1 MDTRDDPD
9 SDLDGARSSEI
20 PQKASSASPRPPI
33 LRPEVQSPRSLDNLF
48 GAFGNGLPD
57 VVRRARGFYERHPT
71 LVKTVGTLFV
81 AAMTRRLYRGRRG
94 GWL

>member
-1 MDTRDDPD
+1 MEIREDPD
-9 SDLDGARSSEI
+9 SDRDGARSTEI
-20 PQKASSASPRPPI
+20 PQEGPPASPRPPI
-33 LRPEVQSPRSLDNLF
+33 LRPEVQSPRSLENP
-48 GAFGNGLPD
+48 FGNGLSD

-71 LVKTVGTLFV
+71 LVKTAGTLLL